1 MTTYL
6 QTYLNE
12 IHRNYNTARLKY
24 TELYN
29 EFKKNEQQFYG
40 VSRDTTLS
48 VKGKSEASGKYRSEM
63 SRIQREIEQLV
74 SSAQKSF
81 ADTRSRADAVF
92 GDKYRATPD
101 KLDQNALELLKSGV
115 LTDSEIQHM
124 AQEYSEN
131 ATMCRLIAKYAQER
145 ADKNPNNHE
154 MQHLAIS
161 LKRITPK
168 HLEGIDALI
177 LCAENGLRLDHVA
190 AESGA
195 KIYDKFADR
204 IFSEYGNISF
214 ES

>member
-6 QTYLNE
+6 KIYLDE
-12 IHRNYNTARLKY
+12 IRRNYNSARVKY
-24 TELYN
+24 TELQDELKAAN
-29 EFKKNEQQFYG
+29 DLLQN
-40 VSRDTTLS
+40 SLRDTRLS
-48 VKGKSEASGKYRSEM
+48 AKGKDEARVKYSGEINRLK
-63 SRIQREIEQLV
+63 REIEQLIKDT
-74 SSAQKSF
+74 QKSF

-101 KLDQNALELLKSGV
+101 KLDANALELLKSGV
-115 LTDSEIQHM
+115 LTDAEIKNM
-124 AQEYSEN
+124 AQKYSEN
-131 ATMCRLIAKYAQER
+131 ATMCRLISKYAQER
-145 ADKNPNNHE
+145 ADKNHDRE
-154 MQHLAIS
+154 MQLLAIS

-177 LCAENGLRLDHVA
+177 LCAENGLRLDRVA